1 MRGRKAQ
8 LEVFLQA
15 KVGLETDEITIESAH
30 LIRKKK
36 KGKKDGPQYYGQC
49 EKVLNKYKEPK

>member
-1 MRGRKAQ
+1 MRGRKAK

-30 LIRKKK
+30 LIRKEK
-36 KGKKDGPQYYGQC
+36 KGKKRWTTILWA
-49 EKVLNKYKEPK
+49 V